1 MAKLSE
7 VNSQVSPIEA
17 NVNNS
22 LIPASE
28 GYKADA
34 DDVTAFKSGL
44 GQLMYLMVRTCPDI
58 AFALCKLS
66 TFSNH
71 PTDTHCKVLKRVLRY
86 LADTRA
92 SFMGEPVTLYVA
104 TLTLIGQ
111 ETNIRSVYFRICIHD
126 E

>member
-7 VNSQVSPIEA
+7 VNSQVSPMEA

-28 GYKADA
+28 GYKVDA

-44 GQLMYLMVRTCPDI
+44 GQLIYLMVRTCSDI

-66 TFSNH
+66 TFSNN
-71 PTDTHCKVLKRVLRY
+71 PTDTHWKVLKRVLRY
-86 LADTRA
+86 LADTRE
-92 SFMGEPVTLYVA
+92 SFMGGPVTLYVT

-111 ETNIRSVYFRICIHD
+111 ETKTPLGLLQDMYSR
-126 E
+126 

>member
-7 VNSQVSPIEA
+7 VNSQVSPTEA

-22 LIPASE
+22 PIPVSE

-44 GQLMYLMVRTCPDI
+44 GQLMYLMVRTCSDI
-58 AFALCKLS
+58 TFALCKLS
-66 TFSNH
+66 TFSNN
-71 PTDTHCKVLKRVLRY
+71 PTDTHWMILKRVLRY

-104 TLTLIGQ
+104 TLTLIG
-111 ETNIRSVYFRICIHD
+111 
-126 E
+126 

>member
-1 MAKLSE
+1 M
-7 VNSQVSPIEA
+7 EA

-66 TFSNH
+66 TFS
-71 PTDTHCKVLKRVLRY
+71 
-86 LADTRA
+86 
-92 SFMGEPVTLYVA
+92 
-104 TLTLIGQ
+104 
-111 ETNIRSVYFRICIHD
+111 
-126 E
+126 